1 MPKLRI
7 REIGEVF
14 DGPHAT
20 PKRREEGKYFLNIS
34 SLQNGRLIL
43 DESDF
48 IDDEDFQRWTR
59 RVTPREND
67 LLFSYETRLG
77 EAALMPPDIDAA
89 LGRRM
94 ALLRPNP
101 EVVDPTFLL
110 YYWLSPKWQQK
121 IAQNTL
127 YGATVN
133 RLPITTLPNW
143 EITLPELKVQRPIG
157 RTLASLDDKIAAN
170 QLAIHKIQELLH
182 AQWHAITNTGVS
194 STEPIS
200 SIADVNPRTS
210 KPQSDECSF
219 LEMKDLPEYGLIVDR
234 WGKRETKGG
243 TKFRNVDVL
252 LARITPCFE
261 NGKMAI
267 VDFLEDDEV
276 GMGSTEYI
284 VFRPKEDIPAAA
296 IHAII
301 SSPEFR
307 SFGYKALTGT
317 SGRQRIAADD
327 LKEIAVPWPS
337 ESASTEYRQLADALL
352 KKATALRNENQVL
365 ARTRDELLP
374 LLMSGRITVGEAEN
388 VAGTAASES

>member
-1 MPKLRI
+1 MQTI
-7 REIGEVF
+7 QIA
-14 DGPHAT
+14 DGCSQVTSGAT
-20 PKRREEGKYFLNIS
+20 PSRKKPEYFIGDIPWLKTKELNDALIGGTEEHIS
-34 SLQNGRLIL
+34 ESALAETSCKLI
-43 DESDF
+43 
-48 IDDEDFQRWTR
+48 
-59 RVTPREND
+59 PA
-67 LLFSYETRLG
+67 G
-77 EAALMPPDIDAA
+77 A
-89 LGRRM
+89 
-94 ALLRPNP
+94 
-101 EVVDPTFLL
+101 VV
-110 YYWLSPKWQQK
+110 
-121 IAQNTL
+121 IAM
-127 YGATVN
+127 YGATVGKLGILGTPMTTNQACCAMVADEVSLHSQYLFYWLLQN
-133 RLPITTLPNW
+133 RQSIINLSNGAAQQNLSVRTIKNIALKIPTL
-143 EITLPELKVQRPIG
+143 EKQIRTADALK
-157 RTLASLDDKIAAN
+157 SLDDKIAAN

-243 TKFRNVDVL
+243 TKFRNGDVL

-327 LKEIAVPWPS
+327 LKEIAVPWPP
-337 ESASTEYRQLADALL
+337 ESALTEYRQLADVLL

-374 LLMSGRITVGEAEN
+374 LLMSGRITVGEAED
-388 VAGTAASES
+388 AADEATSES

>member
-1 MPKLRI
+1 MTDTWVNKPL
-7 REIGEVF
+7 GELV
-14 DGPHAT
+14 
-20 PKRREEGKYFLNIS
+20 
-34 SLQNGRLIL
+34 SLQRGFDLPTKNRVPGQYPVISAGESIGTHNVAKVKGPGFAIGRITNLGQPHWSDSNFWPLNTTLFATDFHGNNPKWLFYLFKVL
-43 DESDF
+43 DLRGFDSGSVQPSLNRNY
-48 IDDEDFQRWTR
+48 ISNVSVSTP
-59 RVTPREND
+59 PRETQDNIV
-67 LLFSYETRLG
+67 S
-77 EAALMPPDIDAA
+77 
-89 LGRRM
+89 
-94 ALLRPNP
+94 
-101 EVVDPTFLL
+101 V
-110 YYWLSPKWQQK
+110 
-121 IAQNTL
+121 
-127 YGATVN
+127 
-133 RLPITTLPNW
+133 
-143 EITLPELKVQRPIG
+143 LK
-157 RTLASLDDKIAAN
+157 SLDDKIDVN
-170 QLAIHKIQELLH
+170 ILIIQESLELLH
-182 AQWHAITNTGVS
+182 AQWHAITNAEVS
-194 STEPIS
+194 STQPLS
-200 SIADVNPRTS
+200 DIADVNPRTP
-210 KPQSDECSF
+210 KPQSNECSF
-219 LEMKDLPEYGLIVDR
+219 LEMKDLPEFGLIVDH

-243 TKFRNVDVL
+243 TKFRNGDVL

-284 VFRPKEDIPAAA
+284 VFRPKEGVPAAA

-307 SFGYKALTGT
+307 GFGYKALTGT

>member
-1 MPKLRI
+1 MQTI
-7 REIGEVF
+7 QIA
-14 DGPHAT
+14 DGCSQITSGAT
-20 PKRREEGKYFLNIS
+20 PSRKKPEYFIGDIPWLKTKELNDALIGATEEHIS
-34 SLQNGRLIL
+34 ESALAETSCKLIPAGA
-43 DESDF
+43 
-48 IDDEDFQRWTR
+48 
-59 RVTPREND
+59 VV
-67 LLFSYETRLG
+67 
-77 EAALMPPDIDAA
+77 
-89 LGRRM
+89 M
-94 ALLRPNP
+94 AM
-101 EVVDPTFLL
+101 
-110 YYWLSPKWQQK
+110 
-121 IAQNTL
+121 
-127 YGATVN
+127 YGATVGKLGILGTPMTTNQACCAMVADEVSLHSQYLFYWLLQN
-133 RLPITTLPNW
+133 RQSVINLSNGAAQQNLSVRSIKNIALKIPTL
-143 EITLPELKVQRPIG
+143 EKQIRTADILK
-157 RTLASLDDKIAAN
+157 SLDDKIAAN

-243 TKFRNVDVL
+243 TKFRNGDVL

-284 VFRPKEDIPAAA
+284 VFRPKEDIPAVA

-307 SFGYKALTGT
+307 SFGYKAFTGT

-327 LKEIAVPWPS
+327 LKEIAVPWPP
-337 ESASTEYRQLADALL
+337 EGALTEYRQLADVLL

-374 LLMSGRITVGEAEN
+374 LLMSGRITVGEAED
-388 VAGTAASES
+388 AADEAASES

>member
-1 MPKLRI
+1 MQTI
-7 REIGEVF
+7 QIA
-14 DGPHAT
+14 DGCSQVTSGAT
-20 PKRREEGKYFLNIS
+20 PSRKKPEYFIGDIPWLKTKELNDALIGGTEEHIS
-34 SLQNGRLIL
+34 ESALAETSCKLI
-43 DESDF
+43 
-48 IDDEDFQRWTR
+48 
-59 RVTPREND
+59 PA
-67 LLFSYETRLG
+67 G
-77 EAALMPPDIDAA
+77 A
-89 LGRRM
+89 
-94 ALLRPNP
+94 
-101 EVVDPTFLL
+101 VV
-110 YYWLSPKWQQK
+110 
-121 IAQNTL
+121 IAM
-127 YGATVN
+127 YGATVGKLGILGTPMTTNQACCAMVADEVSLHSQYLFYWLLQN
-133 RLPITTLPNW
+133 RQSIINLSNGAAQQNLSVRTIKNIALKIPTL
-143 EITLPELKVQRPIG
+143 EKQIRTADALK
-157 RTLASLDDKIAAN
+157 SLDDKIAAN

-219 LEMKDLPEYGLIVDR
+219 LEMKDLPEYGLIVNR

-243 TKFRNVDVL
+243 TKFRNGDVL

-327 LKEIAVPWPS
+327 LKEIAVPWPP
-337 ESASTEYRQLADALL
+337 ESALTEYRQLADVLL

-374 LLMSGRITVGEAEN
+374 LLMSGRITVGEAED
-388 VAGTAASES
+388 AADEATSES